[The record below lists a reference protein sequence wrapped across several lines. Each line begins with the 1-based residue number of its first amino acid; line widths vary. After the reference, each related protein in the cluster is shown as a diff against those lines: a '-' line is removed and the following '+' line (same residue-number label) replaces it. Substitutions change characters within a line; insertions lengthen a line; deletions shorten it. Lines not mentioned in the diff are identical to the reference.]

1 MVSLNNPIKFLL
13 FRIITRKDDANNYGN
28 DSHGGYNNHRIIM
41 IKGSGKRAKI
51 AGGRQED
58 HAALGERESK
68 VLQNN
73 TEREREREGERER
86 ERERE
91 SQRRGEQDGWI
102 VIAVA
107 QRVMDGEGVATVTA
121 SAPRAPPG
129 TDQCVGG

>member
-58 HAALGERESK
+58 HAALGEREQSAAE
-68 VLQNN
+68 QHR
-73 TEREREREGERER
+73 ERERERERRR

>member
-73 TEREREREGERER
+73 TEREREREREGERGR
-86 ERERE
+86 ERA
-91 SQRRGEQDGWI
+91 RGEES
-102 VIAVA
+102 
-107 QRVMDGEGVATVTA
+107 RMDGLL
-121 SAPRAPPG
+121 
-129 TDQCVGG
+129 